1 MQIFQYLYHKSPVC
15 SSSIAFESFFIS
27 CGRLYVDGWKSYSL
41 GNDFF
46 IIAKFLPRR
55 SFRLIWWSFGN
66 WVNRTPEIIK
76 TLKELHFQVK
86 YYFIA
91 LSKILNQ
98 FCLPGCISRK
108 HFASFALCSNGGLI
122 IIDCRLIRFYFWK
135 LFCVQNI
142 KVRHSVRFR

>member
-1 MQIFQYLYHKSPVC
+1 MSIVYHHYQKSPVC
-15 SSSIAFESFFIS
+15 SSNIAFASFFIS
-27 CGRLYVDGWKSYSL
+27 CGRLYVEGWKSYSL

-76 TLKELHFQVK
+76 TSKGLHFQVQ

-91 LSKILNQ
+91 LSKVSYQ

-108 HFASFALCSNGGLI
+108 HFASLALCSNGGLI

-135 LFCVQNI
+135 YFAYKTLKFVI
-142 KVRHSVRFR
+142 RYSP